1 MKVHQSLPQN
11 EAFFGYYAK
20 LIPTLFKVGYLS
32 QAFSACIETYILY
45 SILLPKFEGVVSSP
59 GSAALIGALFLVAL
73 LEVGLRS
80 SAAFS
85 VRAILHRKF
94 SGLDLPMSAF
104 IFALSGSLL
113 LCSIVLHIEGSKEAV
128 ELNAGAPTLE
138 DPAHIES
145 SGQTEAAALLRS
157 YSQDSATVAATYSS
171 RLKAT
176 RAAEAAKQRAYLS
189 KRGATASG
197 SAELQAKGAEKLAKL
212 EEERAAKFER
222 ILESKAANLERIKS
236 RQFSAADEI
245 GGRNKKQLERSETRT
260 ATYSSY
266 LSIFSVLTVLF
277 FLLTIALNEVHKK
290 GSGIEEVAIPHQYQ
304 FEEPVLSKLS
314 TALSGKFQYHARR
327 AIDRLEDSTPAPG
340 APLTPHPLYDWAG
353 LTPQRV
359 TVQTRERKHPGGR
372 GGSSSANTANTRAE
386 DGSKQAPY
394 LNGKHPGGGGD
405 GGGVSFVAT
414 KQTPGGGGA
423 ANRPTT
429 TSSNGGG
436 GSLAGVLLGGE
447 NRGPGFG
454 ENSGERSAEGG
465 ANGREVFYFVDKDKA
480 AHTIEHN
487 GKHYTLRDVN
497 SFITTYT
504 KRAAA
509 ARKEGNEATLSARLE
524 ALAYWESRREE
535 LLQVMQI
542 A

>member
-45 SILLPKFEGVVSSP
+45 SILLPKFEGVTGNP
-59 GSAALIGALFLVAL
+59 GGAALIGALFLVVL

-128 ELNAGAPTLE
+128 ELNASAPTLE
-138 DPAHIES
+138 ETAHIES
-145 SGQTEAAALLRS
+145 SGQTEAAELLRA

-176 RAAEAAKQRAYLS
+176 KAAEAAKERAYLT
-189 KRGATASG
+189 KRGATSSG
-197 SAELQAKGAEKLAKL
+197 AAELQAKGADKFAKI
-212 EEERAAKFER
+212 EEDRAAKFEA
-222 ILESKAANLERIKS
+222 LLNSKAANLERIKS

-245 GGRNKKQLERSETRT
+245 GGRNKKELERSETRT

-266 LSIFSVLTVLF
+266 LSTFSVLTVLF
-277 FLLTIALNEVHKK
+277 FLLTIALDEIHKK
-290 GSGIEEVAIPHQYQ
+290 GSGIEEVAIAHQYQ

-327 AIDRLEDSTPAPG
+327 AIDRLENSTPAPG

-353 LTPQRV
+353 LTPKRIAM
-359 TVQTRERKHPGGR
+359 QTRERKHPGGLP
-372 GGSSSANTANTRAE
+372 GYSSANTVNSGGG
-386 DGSKQAPY
+386 DGRKQAPY

-423 ANRPTT
+423 ANKPTT
-429 TSSNGGG
+429 ISSNTPG
-436 GSLAGVLLGGE
+436 GSLGETLLKGA
-447 NRGPGFG
+447 NRGPGFT
-454 ENSGERSAEGG
+454 ENTGERSAEGG
-465 ANGREVFYFVDKDKA
+465 SGREVFYFVDKDKA
-480 AHTIEHN
+480 VHTIEHN

-509 ARKEGNEATLSARLE
+509 ARKDGNQVTLSARLE

-535 LLQVMQI
+535 LLHVMQI

>member
-1 MKVHQSLPQN
+1 MKIHQSLPQN

-85 VRAILHRKF
+85 VRAILNRKF

-128 ELNAGAPTLE
+128 ELNAGAPPLE

-176 RAAEAAKQRAYLS
+176 RAAEAAKERAYTS

-197 SAELQAKGAEKLAKL
+197 AAALNAKGAERVAKL
-212 EEERAAKFER
+212 EEERAVKFEAL
-222 ILESKAANLERIKS
+222 LERKAANLERIKS

-245 GGRNKKQLERSETRT
+245 SGRNKKQIERSEVRT

-304 FEEPVLSKLS
+304 FEEPVLAKLS

-359 TVQTRERKHPGGR
+359 TMQTRERKHPGGR
-372 GGSSSANTANTRAE
+372 GGSSSANTANSTAAE
-386 DGSKQAPY
+386 GSKQAPHI
-394 LNGKHPGGGGD
+394 NGKHPG

-414 KQTPGGGGA
+414 KQTPGGGGG

-436 GSLAGVLLGGE
+436 GSLAEALLGGA
-447 NRGPGFG
+447 NRGPGLG
-454 ENSGERSAEGG
+454 ANIAAVGD
-465 ANGREVFYFVDKDKA
+465 ANGRETFYFMDKDKA

-535 LLQVMQI
+535 LLQVMQL

>member
-45 SILLPKFEGVVSSP
+45 SILLPKFEGVTGNP
-59 GSAALIGALFLVAL
+59 RGAALIGALFLVAL

-128 ELNAGAPTLE
+128 ELNASAPTLE
-138 DPAHIES
+138 ETAHIES
-145 SGQTEAAALLRS
+145 SGQTEAAELLRA

-176 RAAEAAKQRAYLS
+176 KAAEAAKERAYLT
-189 KRGATASG
+189 KRGATSSG
-197 SAELQAKGAEKLAKL
+197 AAELQAKGADKLAKI
-212 EEERAAKFER
+212 EEDRAAKFEA
-222 ILESKAANLERIKS
+222 LLNSKAANLERIKS

-245 GGRNKKQLERSETRT
+245 GGRNKKELERSETRT

-266 LSIFSVLTVLF
+266 LSTFSVLTVLF
-277 FLLTIALNEVHKK
+277 FLLTIALDEIHKK
-290 GSGIEEVAIPHQYQ
+290 GSGIEEVAIAHQYQ

-327 AIDRLEDSTPAPG
+327 AIDRLENSTPAPG

-353 LTPQRV
+353 LTPKRIAM
-359 TVQTRERKHPGGR
+359 QTRERKHPGGLP
-372 GGSSSANTANTRAE
+372 GYSSANTVNSGGG
-386 DGSKQAPY
+386 DGRKQAPY

-423 ANRPTT
+423 ANKPTT
-429 TSSNGGG
+429 TSSNTSG
-436 GSLAGVLLGGE
+436 GSLGETLLGGA
-447 NRGPGFG
+447 NRGPGFT
-454 ENSGERSAEGG
+454 ENTGERSAEGG
-465 ANGREVFYFVDKDKA
+465 SGREVFYFVDKDKA
-480 AHTIEHN
+480 VHTIEHN

-509 ARKEGNEATLSARLE
+509 ARKDGNEVTLSARLE

>member
-1 MKVHQSLPQN
+1 MKIHQSLPQN

-45 SILLPKFEGVVSSP
+45 SILLPKFQGVTGNP
-59 GSAALIGALFLVAL
+59 GGAALIGALFLVAL

-113 LCSIVLHIEGSKEAV
+113 LCSVVLHIEGSKEAV
-128 ELNAGAPTLE
+128 ELNAGAPALE
-138 DPAHIES
+138 DPGHIES
-145 SGQTEAAALLRS
+145 SGQSEAAALLRS

-171 RLKAT
+171 RIKAT
-176 RAAEAAKQRAYLS
+176 KAAEAAKERAYLL
-189 KRGATASG
+189 KRGATSGG
-197 SAELQAKGAEKLAKL
+197 SAALREKAAERLAKI
-212 EEERAAKFER
+212 EEDRAAKFEA
-222 ILESKAANLERIKS
+222 LLNSKAANLERIKS

-245 GGRNKKQLERSETRT
+245 TGRNKKQIERSEVRT

-266 LSIFSVLTVLF
+266 LSTFSVLTVLF
-277 FLLTIALNEVHKK
+277 FLLTITLNEVHKK

-359 TVQTRERKHPGGR
+359 TMQTRERKHPGGR
-372 GGSSSANTANTRAE
+372 GGSSSANTANSPAG
-386 DGSKQAPY
+386 DGRKQAPY
-394 LNGKHPGGGGD
+394 LNGKHPGGD
-405 GGGVSFVAT
+405 GEEGGVSFVAT
-414 KQTPGGGGA
+414 KQTPGGDGA
-423 ANRPTT
+423 ANRPTN

-436 GSLAGVLLGGE
+436 GSLAEALLGGA
-447 NRGPGFG
+447 NRGPGLG
-454 ENSGERSAEGG
+454 ANRAAAGD

-480 AHTIEHN
+480 THTIEHN

-497 SFITTYT
+497 SFVSTYT

-524 ALAYWESRREE
+524 ALAYWERRREE
-535 LLQVMQI
+535 LLQVMQL